1 MRAPYAQADFRVG
14 VKRDD
19 ILFPERHS
27 PLREDIHS
35 LGEVLGAVLR
45 DQGGAQL
52 FDMVE
57 QDRQLS
63 IKRRSL
69 GAAADEQLA
78 MRVRGRPPAQASDL
92 VRAFASWFQLVNLA
106 EKVHRVRRRREYFQK
121 EDAGPQPGG
130 VADAL
135 GELKAQGLSL
145 PEVLKLLAQLSIE
158 PVLMAHPMEST
169 RRTLLRRQQRMAD
182 LLMERSNAQLAPVER
197 RSLLQRVRSEITA
210 DWQTAEH
217 PRERLTVADEREHAL
232 YFLAEVIYGIVPAFY
247 HELTISL
254 AQLYG
259 VTAATLEL
267 PVIVRF
273 GSWVGGDMD
282 GLPDVHAKSIR
293 DTLARQQRVIINNYF
308 EECQGLS
315 EILSQSAG
323 RAGVSSAVMRR
334 IEEYRV
340 MMPGSQGQTL
350 ARHDL
355 MPYRVLLGQVTE
367 RLRRTYD
374 GKAKAYERPE
384 QFRGDINLIAS
395 SLSEHSGLHAGYVPV
410 RRLLWRIDTFGFHL
424 ASLDVRQRT
433 NVHHA
438 VLAQGLDD
446 PTWTTR
452 SARDRYR
459 RMLDILER
467 DAGPSGVFDAL
478 GKRTLAV
485 FDAMIQ
491 GRHRYGEDAV
501 GLYIVSGAA
510 SADDVLAPLVL
521 ARWAEAYDRKSGEV
535 ALDIAPQFD
544 SVGTLENCGDTMRQ
558 LLGEH
563 VYRRHLESRG
573 RLQTVLVGYS
583 ESNLESGIVASRLA
597 AYRAQRTLT
606 RALRGAREG
615 HVLFY
620 SRGGSIARGGGAV
633 DGMLRAS
640 PAESVSGVLRFTE
653 QGESINQSFGLRP
666 NAMRTLERAFG
677 TLAQAT
683 LAVRRGVALQEG
695 TALAECAAIVASA
708 SRRSWQDLV
717 YADPKFYDY
726 FYAVTPIDVIER
738 MQIGNA
744 EVRRRD
750 RKGVAA
756 IQPVAWVYAWS
767 QSRHMLPG
775 WYGAGTGLSTAKTQ
789 VGIAVLRRCY
799 QGWPFFRLLIN
810 DIETMLGRADL
821 PIAAYYDRLA
831 DPAVRGFAT
840 QIQVEYEL
848 TRALLL
854 EVKECA
860 ELLDTDHTLQRA
872 IALRNPYVDPMN
884 LMQVDLLQ
892 RWRATGR
899 EDRALFEALLATVGG
914 IGRGLQTTG

>member
-1 MRAPYAQADFRVG
+1 

-19 ILFPERHS
+19 IHFPERHA

-35 LGEVLGAVLR
+35 LGDVLGEVLR
-45 DQGGAQL
+45 EQGGTEL
-52 FDMVE
+52 FDHVE
-57 QDRQLS
+57 QDRQLAIS
-63 IKRRSL
+63 RRGL
-69 GAAADEQLA
+69 AAGADEQLA
-78 MRVRGRPPAQASDL
+78 TRVRGRPPELARDL

-135 GELKAQGLSL
+135 AELKAQGLTL
-145 PEVLKLLAQLSIE
+145 AEVLKLLSQLSIE
-158 PVLMAHPMEST
+158 PVLIAHPMEST

-232 YFLAEVIYGIVPAFY
+232 FFLAEVIYGIIPAFY
-247 HELTISL
+247 HELSISL

-259 VTAATLEL
+259 VAAATLEL
-267 PVIVRF
+267 PIVVRC
-273 GSWVGGDMD
+273 GTWVGGDMD
-282 GLPDVHAKSIR
+282 GLPEVHAKSIR

-323 RAGVSSAVMRR
+323 RAGVSSGVTRR

-355 MPYRVLLGQVTE
+355 MPYRVLLGQVAE
-367 RLRRTYD
+367 RLRCTYD
-374 GKAKAYERPE
+374 GKAKGYERPE
-384 QFRGDINLIAS
+384 QFRSDIALIAT
-395 SLSEHSGLHAGYVPV
+395 SLREHAGLHAGFVPV

-424 ASLDVRQRT
+424 ATLDVRQRT
-433 NVHHA
+433 DVHHA

-446 PTWTTR
+446 PAWTTR
-452 SARDRYR
+452 SVRDRYR
-459 RMLDILER
+459 RMLDMLER
-467 DAGPSGVFDAL
+467 DAGPTGVFDAL
-478 GKRTLAV
+478 GKRSLAV

-510 SADDVLAPLVL
+510 GADDVLAPLVL

-535 ALDIAPQFD
+535 ALDVAPQFD
-544 SVGTLENCGDTMRQ
+544 SVATLENCGDTMRQ

-597 AYRAQRTLT
+597 AYRAQRSLT

-620 SRGGSIARGGGAV
+620 SRGGSIARGGGSV
-633 DGMLRAS
+633 DAMLRAS
-640 PAESVSGVLRFTE
+640 PAESVSGVLRYTE

-677 TLAQAT
+677 TLVQAT
-683 LAVRRGVALQEG
+683 LAVKRGVALQEG
-695 TALAECAAIVASA
+695 TAMAECAALVASA
-708 SRRSWQDLV
+708 SRSAWQQLV
-717 YADPKFYDY
+717 YADPKFYD
-726 FYAVTPIDVIER
+726 FFCAVTPIDVIER

-744 EVRRRD
+744 EVRRRN
-750 RKGVAA
+750 RRGVES

-775 WYGAGTGLSTAKTQ
+775 WYGAGTGLATAKAQ
-789 VGIAVLRRCY
+789 MGMEQLRRCFK
-799 QGWPFFRLLIN
+799 GWPFFRLLIN
-810 DIETMLGRADL
+810 DIETMVSRADL
-821 PIAAYYDRLA
+821 PIAAYYDQLA
-831 DPAVRGFAT
+831 SADCRSFAL
-840 QIQVEYEL
+840 QIQVEFEL

-884 LMQVDLLQ
+884 LMQVDLLR
-892 RWRATGR
+892 RWRASGR
-899 EDRALFEALLATVGG
+899 EDRALFEALLASVGG